1 MGAVRETKMATDR
14 KEVCMRVVG
23 GSADA
28 TASLGPRL
36 GPLGLSAKKVGVD
49 IAKASKK
56 YTGMKVTIKLIV
68 ENRNAKVE
76 VVPTASTLVIES
88 LKEPTRDRK
97 KEKAGAAGGKK
108 KGAADAD
115 TGEPAAR
122 VYRHDGNTSLANI
135 LTIAR
140 TMRPKSMAKDF
151 KGTVCEILGTA
162 DSVGCKVEDQ
172 KPRDIIAQIKKGE
185 IDIPEK

>member
-49 IAKASKK
+49 IAKATKK

-76 VVPTASTLVIES
+76 VVPTASTLVIV
-88 LKEPTRDRK
+88 RK
-97 KEKAGAAGGKK
+97 KRLVLLVVKRRELLMLRPEVRRRLPVLILVNLLLVC
-108 KGAADAD
+108 
-115 TGEPAAR
+115 TVTTETPLWLTSSLLPA
-122 VYRHDGNTSLANI
+122 
-135 LTIAR
+135 
-140 TMRPKSMAKDF
+140 P
-151 KGTVCEILGTA
+151 
-162 DSVGCKVEDQ
+162 
-172 KPRDIIAQIKKGE
+172 
-185 IDIPEK
+185 

>member
-1 MGAVRETKMATDR
+1 MGVFAVRETKMATDR

-49 IAKASKK
+49 IAKATKK

-76 VVPTASTLVIES
+76 VVPTASTLLSNPSKNQLVIV
-88 LKEPTRDRK
+88 RK
-97 KEKAGAAGGKK
+97 KRLVLLVVKRRELLMLRPEVRRRLPVLILVNLLLVC
-108 KGAADAD
+108 
-115 TGEPAAR
+115 TVTTETPLWLTSSLLPA
-122 VYRHDGNTSLANI
+122 
-135 LTIAR
+135 
-140 TMRPKSMAKDF
+140 P
-151 KGTVCEILGTA
+151 
-162 DSVGCKVEDQ
+162 
-172 KPRDIIAQIKKGE
+172 
-185 IDIPEK
+185 